1 MGPMES
7 FVEFRKIS
15 KPHIEHNRICDQH
28 DLALSQVL
36 FLCQWL
42 AGMEQVAK
50 LFQGWGIH
58 STTYVPDVSDILEL
72 RSMDSYELPC
82 WCCKPEL
89 GSMQEKAVLW
99 AAELSL

>member
-1 MGPMES
+1 MQSIQNIITGY
-7 FVEFRKIS
+7 VIS
-15 KPHIEHNRICDQH
+15 MTLLWVKFFFCVSDWQAWNKW
-28 DLALSQVL
+28 LSYSKV
-36 FLCQWL
+36 
-42 AGMEQVAK
+42 G
-50 LFQGWGIH
+50 GIH